1 MIEITGNDLTIED
14 LNKIAR
20 LDTEVELSRSVLE
33 QIQTSHEK
41 ILHLVETTK
50 SLYGINTGFG
60 IFANKKISIKE
71 SKKLNR
77 NLIFSHAVG
86 TGEPLPG
93 EIVRAAMTIRI
104 NALAKGLSGVKLEI
118 VSTLLEML
126 NKGVIPQVP
135 SKGSLGSSGDLCLL
149 AQLGL
154 ILLRDELDAEE
165 ESGEALFQ
173 GKLFSGKKAMQMAG
187 IKRIE
192 FTHKDGLAL
201 INGATFSAAIAALC
215 ISDAHKLFNIA
226 DAAVALSMEAMCGKS
241 DAFHDGI
248 QKARNIKGQIE
259 AAANIR
265 KIIEGSTF
273 IDSLDQ
279 VQDAYSIR
287 CSPQVHGAIRETGK
301 FVWEII
307 TNEINAATDNPLIIN
322 DNEVISGGNFH
333 GEPIGLAAD
342 FLSIA
347 VTELGAIS
355 ERRTFRLLDRNLSNG
370 LPAMLVDILKGEG
383 LNSGVMI
390 LQYTAA
396 ALALENQTLAT
407 PDSIK
412 SLPTSANQEDHNAN
426 AFNAAMNLWK
436 IIRNT
441 TKILAIELYTA
452 SRGIDLRKNINPSGE
467 MGVGTQE
474 IYNLVRDQFP
484 YHADDIQWRIEL
496 ESFYKML
503 IQGSVLK
510 DKIISILDTKKQKT
524 R

>member
-14 LNKIAR
+14 LDEIAR
-20 LDTEVELSRSVLE
+20 INTDIELSRSALRK
-33 QIQTSHEK
+33 IQVSHER
-41 ILHLVETTK
+41 LLRLVETTK
-50 SLYGINTGFG
+50 PMYGINTGFG
-60 IFANKKISIKE
+60 IFADKKISVNE
-71 SKKLNR
+71 SKRLNR
-77 NLIFSHAVG
+77 NLIYSHAVG
-86 TGEPLPG
+86 TGEPLPE
-93 EIVRAAMTIRI
+93 EIVRAAMLVRI
-104 NALAKGLSGVKLEI
+104 NALAKGLSGVKLDV

-126 NKGVIPQVP
+126 NNGVIPQVP

-154 ILLRDELDAEE
+154 VLLRDELDADKD
-165 ESGEALFQ
+165 SGTALYQ
-173 GKLFSGKKAMQMAG
+173 GKLLSGKKAMQMAG

-201 INGATFSAAIAALC
+201 INGATFSAAITALC
-215 ISDAHKLFNIA
+215 ISDAQALFNIA
-226 DAAVALSMEAMCGKS
+226 DAALGLSMEAMCGRA
-241 DAFHDGI
+241 DAFHSDI
-248 QKARNIKGQIE
+248 QKARNIQGQIE
-259 AAANIR
+259 VAAGIR
-265 KIIEGSTF
+265 RILKGSTF

-301 FVWEII
+301 FVKGII
-307 TNEINAATDNPLIIN
+307 TKEINAVTDNPLIISN
-322 DNEVISGGNFH
+322 DKVVSGGNFH
-333 GEPIGLAAD
+333 GEPVGLAAD

-347 VTELGAIS
+347 MTELGAIS
-355 ERRTFRLLDRNLSNG
+355 ERRTFRLLDQNLSNG
-370 LPAMLVDILKGEG
+370 LPAMLVDPAEGEG

-452 SRGIDLRKNINPSGE
+452 SRGIDLRKKINPIGK
-467 MGVGTQE
+467 MGVGTEE
-474 IYNLVRDQFP
+474 IYKLVREQFP
-484 YHADDIQWRIEL
+484 YHANDMQWRSEL
-496 ESFYKML
+496 ELFYKML
-503 IQGSVLK
+503 IYKSDLK
-510 DKIISILDTKKQKT
+510 DKIILICD
-524 R
+524 